1 MPTYLYNPYK
11 VKFNSTMTVY
21 QQQIRC
27 QVNENE
33 FNMTLNP
40 TAMSDSSG
48 SVANNVTG
56 SEFTPYVTTVG
67 LYNEANELL
76 IVGKLARPFPM
87 PANTDVTFIIKYD
100 F

>member
-1 MPTYLYNPYK
+1 MPILTYTPYEL
-11 VKFNSTMTVY
+11 KFNSTSTIY

-33 FNMTLNP
+33 FNLTTNP
-40 TAMSDSSG
+40 TVLINSSG
-48 SVANNVTG
+48 SLANNVTG
-56 SEFTPYVTTVG
+56 SDFGPYVTTVG

-87 PANTDVTFIIKYD
+87 PENTDVTFIIKYD